1 MSTKYDFKE
10 TSQAETLAQQDVEE
24 VRLNAT
30 FALKTEG
37 KRVGIVDGTEIVAAA
52 RPPAQENER
61 RALKTASSD
70 TSPCSE
76 AD

>member
-1 MSTKYDFKE
+1 MEREGLEETKQLHATNPKYDFKE

-37 KRVGIVDGTEIVAAA
+37 KRVGIVDGTEIVAAEEFA
-52 RPPAQENER
+52 V
-61 RALKTASSD
+61 
-70 TSPCSE
+70 
-76 AD
+76 